1 MNITKAVVQL
11 RGRLIEAINEAGLP
25 PVIVGFVLDGI
36 QWRDSRRKTCGRR
49 KRTMQTEQMQTTMQN
64 DTASGLTARKAIGEE
79 QARKAMDTL
88 QKYRQGKS
96 ALEAR
101 VIASEDWWR
110 MRSWQRIQKGNPE
123 DDKWTSAWLFN
134 VIMGKHADAIAAYP
148 APAIRP
154 REPDDREEA
163 AKLSSVLPVILE
175 QNDFEEVYSDS
186 QWTKLKQGTLIWHVK
201 WDSSKLNGLGDISVQ
216 PVDILSFFWEPGV
229 RDLQKSKN
237 IFLTEMVDNDLL
249 VEKYP
254 ELQGKLNSNPQIQQK
269 YNTDDVI
276 NFDNKS
282 MVVDWY
288 YKKYQNGRQVLHFA
302 KLVGDT
308 ILQATENDTEQ
319 RYDTM
324 TMPDGS
330 IVQQPVGKPMAET
343 GLYDDGEYP
352 FVVDALFPVEGSIAG
367 YGYIDIGKSTQEQ
380 IDRMNQAIVKN
391 AIMSTTPRWFKR
403 SDGSVNEQEFADWT
417 KPFVHVDGNLGQ
429 DSLQQI
435 QVNMLNSNYIAI
447 LQNKIEELKW
457 TTGNT
462 DVNNGAT
469 SSGVTAASAIAAL
482 QEASGRSSK
491 DSTKSAYRAYAR
503 MIRMVIERIR
513 QFYDLPRQFR
523 IIGQR
528 GAEQFVQYSN
538 QGLQPQ
544 TLYGANGQP
553 DGLRKPVFDIE
564 VSAQKASEY
573 ASMAQNELALQF
585 FQLGFFNPQMVDQTL
600 ATLDMM
606 DFDGKDSIIQKVQE
620 NADLQQRLV
629 EWQQLALALADRYD
643 PVMGEGLAQQ
653 ILQEGGQA
661 VPQASAAAAEKPEIN
676 TGETQEPK
684 IVENARKKSE
694 ESTQPG

>member
-1 MNITKAVVQL
+1 
-11 RGRLIEAINEAGLP
+11 
-25 PVIVGFVLDGI
+25 
-36 QWRDSRRKTCGRR
+36 
-49 KRTMQTEQMQTTMQN
+49 MQEEQMQLRMQN
-64 DTASGLTARKAIGEE
+64 EQASGLMARKAIGEE

-254 ELQGKLNSNPQIQQK
+254 ELRGKLNSNPQIQQK

-308 ILQATENDTEQ
+308 VLQSTENDTEQ
-319 RYDTM
+319 KYDTL
-324 TMPDGS
+324 TLPDGS
-330 IVQQPVGKPMAET
+330 IVQQPAGRPMAET

-391 AIMSTTPRWFKR
+391 AIMATTPRWFKR

-429 DSLQQI
+429 DSLVPI
-435 QVNMLNSNYIAI
+435 QVNMLSSNYIAI

-469 SSGVTAASAIAAL
+469 NSGVTAASAIAAL

-523 IIGQR
+523 IVGQR

-544 TLYGANGQP
+544 TLYGANGKP

-573 ASMAQNELALQF
+573 TSMAQNELALQF
-585 FQLGFFNPQMVDQTL
+585 FQLGFFNPQMVDQAL
-600 ATLDMM
+600 STLDMM
-606 DFDGKDSIIQKVQE
+606 DFDGKDSIIQKIQE

-661 VPQASAAAAEKPEIN
+661 VPQASTAAAKKPEIN

>member
-1 MNITKAVVQL
+1 
-11 RGRLIEAINEAGLP
+11 
-25 PVIVGFVLDGI
+25 
-36 QWRDSRRKTCGRR
+36 
-49 KRTMQTEQMQTTMQN
+49 MQEEQMQLRMQN
-64 DTASGLTARKAIGEE
+64 EQASGLMARKAIGEE

-249 VEKYP
+249 LAKYP

-276 NFDNKS
+276 SFDGKS

-308 ILQATENDTEQ
+308 VLQSTENDTEQ
-319 RYDTM
+319 KYDTL
-324 TMPDGS
+324 TLPDGS
-330 IVQQPVGKPMAET
+330 IVQQPAGRPMAET

-391 AIMSTTPRWFKR
+391 AIMTTTPRWFKR

-429 DSLQQI
+429 DSLVPI

-447 LQNKIEELKW
+447 LQNKIEEIKW

-469 SSGVTAASAIAAL
+469 NSGVTAASAIAAL

-523 IIGQR
+523 IVGQR

-573 ASMAQNELALQF
+573 TSMAQNELALQF

-676 TGETQEPK
+676 TGEAQEPK

>member
-1 MNITKAVVQL
+1 
-11 RGRLIEAINEAGLP
+11 
-25 PVIVGFVLDGI
+25 
-36 QWRDSRRKTCGRR
+36 
-49 KRTMQTEQMQTTMQN
+49 MQAEQMQPRMQN
-64 DTASGLTARKAIGEE
+64 DTASGLTTRKSIGEE

-110 MRSWQRIQKGNPE
+110 MRSWQRIQKGNQE

-254 ELQGKLNSNPQIQQK
+254 ELRGKLNSNPQIQQK

-308 ILQATENDTEQ
+308 VLQSTENDTEQ
-319 RYDTM
+319 KYDTL
-324 TMPDGS
+324 TLPDGS
-330 IVQQPVGKPMAET
+330 IVQQPAGRPMAET

-391 AIMSTTPRWFKR
+391 AIMATTPRWFKR

-429 DSLQQI
+429 DSLVPI
-435 QVNMLNSNYIAI
+435 QVNMISSNYIAI
-447 LQNKIEELKW
+447 LRDKIEELKW

-469 SSGVTAASAIAAL
+469 NSGVTAASAIAAL

-573 ASMAQNELALQF
+573 TSMAQNELALQF

-653 ILQEGGQA
+653 ILKEGGQA

>member
-1 MNITKAVVQL
+1 
-11 RGRLIEAINEAGLP
+11 
-25 PVIVGFVLDGI
+25 
-36 QWRDSRRKTCGRR
+36 
-49 KRTMQTEQMQTTMQN
+49 MQAEQMQPRMQN
-64 DTASGLTARKAIGEE
+64 DTASGLTTRKSIGEE

-88 QKYRQGKS
+88 RKYRQGKS

-110 MRSWQRIQKGNPE
+110 MRSWQRIQKGNQE

-249 VEKYP
+249 IAKYP
-254 ELQGKLNSNPQIQQK
+254 ELEGKLNSNPQIQQK

-308 ILQATENDTEQ
+308 VLQSTENDTEQ
-319 RYDTM
+319 KYDTL
-324 TMPDGS
+324 TLPDGS
-330 IVQQPVGKPMAET
+330 IVQQPAGRPMAET

-391 AIMSTTPRWFKR
+391 AIMATTPRWFKR

-429 DSLQQI
+429 DSLVPI
-435 QVNMLNSNYIAI
+435 QVNMISSNYIAI
-447 LQNKIEELKW
+447 LRDKIEELKW

-469 SSGVTAASAIAAL
+469 NSGVTAASAIAAL

-573 ASMAQNELALQF
+573 TSMAQNELALQF
-585 FQLGFFNPQMVDQTL
+585 FQLGFFNPQMVNQTL

-653 ILQEGGQA
+653 ILKEGGQA

>member
-1 MNITKAVVQL
+1 
-11 RGRLIEAINEAGLP
+11 
-25 PVIVGFVLDGI
+25 
-36 QWRDSRRKTCGRR
+36 
-49 KRTMQTEQMQTTMQN
+49 MQEEQMQLRMQN
-64 DTASGLTARKAIGEE
+64 EQASGLMARKAIGEE

-249 VEKYP
+249 LAKYP

-276 NFDNKS
+276 SFDGKS

-308 ILQATENDTEQ
+308 VLQSTENDTEQ
-319 RYDTM
+319 KYDTL
-324 TMPDGS
+324 TLPDGS
-330 IVQQPVGKPMAET
+330 IVQQPAGRPMAET

-367 YGYIDIGKSTQEQ
+367 YGYIDVGKSTQEQ

-391 AIMSTTPRWFKR
+391 AIMATTPRWFKR

-429 DSLQQI
+429 DSLVPI

-469 SSGVTAASAIAAL
+469 NSGVTAASAIAAL

-523 IIGQR
+523 IVGQR

-573 ASMAQNELALQF
+573 TSMAQNELALQF

-661 VPQASAAAAEKPEIN
+661 VPQASTAAAEKPEIH

>member
-1 MNITKAVVQL
+1 
-11 RGRLIEAINEAGLP
+11 
-25 PVIVGFVLDGI
+25 
-36 QWRDSRRKTCGRR
+36 
-49 KRTMQTEQMQTTMQN
+49 MQTEQTRPSMQN
-64 DTASGLTARKAIGEE
+64 DQMSGLTARKAIGEE

-88 QKYRQGKS
+88 LKYRQGKS

-249 VEKYP
+249 LAKYP

-276 NFDNKS
+276 SFDGKS

-288 YKKYQNGRQVLHFA
+288 YKKYQNGRQALHFA

-308 ILQATENDTEQ
+308 VLQSTENDTEQ
-319 RYDTM
+319 KYDTL

-330 IVQQPVGKPMAET
+330 IVQQPVGRPMAET

-380 IDRMNQAIVKN
+380 IDRINQAIVKN
-391 AIMSTTPRWFKR
+391 AIMATTPRWFKR
-403 SDGSVNEQEFADWT
+403 SDGSVNEKEFADWT

-429 DSLQQI
+429 DSLVPI
-435 QVNMLNSNYIAI
+435 QVNMLSSNYIAI
-447 LQNKIEELKW
+447 LRDKIEELKW

-469 SSGVTAASAIAAL
+469 NSGVTAASAIAAL

-573 ASMAQNELALQF
+573 TSMAQNELALQF
-585 FQLGFFNPQMVDQTL
+585 FQLGFFNPQMVDQAL
-600 ATLDMM
+600 STLDMM
-606 DFDGKDSIIQKVQE
+606 DFDGKDSIIQKIQE
-620 NADLQQRLV
+620 NADLQQRLI

-643 PVMGEGLAQQ
+643 PAMGEGLAQQ

-661 VPQASAAAAEKPEIN
+661 VPQASTAAAQKPEIS
-676 TGETQEPK
+676 TGEAQEPK

>member
-1 MNITKAVVQL
+1 
-11 RGRLIEAINEAGLP
+11 
-25 PVIVGFVLDGI
+25 
-36 QWRDSRRKTCGRR
+36 
-49 KRTMQTEQMQTTMQN
+49 MQTEQTRPSMQN
-64 DTASGLTARKAIGEE
+64 DQMSGLTARKAIGEE

-88 QKYRQGKS
+88 LKYRQGKS

-110 MRSWQRIQKGNPE
+110 MRNWQRIQKGNPE

-134 VIMGKHADAIAAYP
+134 VIMGKHADAVAAYP

-216 PVDILSFFWEPGV
+216 PVNILSFFWEPGV

-249 VEKYP
+249 LAKYP

-276 NFDNKS
+276 SFDGKS

-308 ILQATENDTEQ
+308 VLQSTENDTEQ
-319 RYDTM
+319 KYDTL
-324 TMPDGS
+324 TLPDGS
-330 IVQQPVGKPMAET
+330 IVQQPAGRPMAET

-391 AIMSTTPRWFKR
+391 AIMATTPRWFKR

-429 DSLQQI
+429 DSLVPI
-435 QVNMLNSNYIAI
+435 QVNMLSSNYIAI
-447 LQNKIEELKW
+447 LRDKIEELKW

-469 SSGVTAASAIAAL
+469 NSGVTAASAIAAL

-573 ASMAQNELALQF
+573 TSMAQNELALQF
-585 FQLGFFNPQMVDQTL
+585 FQLGFFNPQMVDQAL
-600 ATLDMM
+600 STLDMM
-606 DFDGKDSIIQKVQE
+606 DFDGKDSIIQKIQE

-661 VPQASAAAAEKPEIN
+661 VPQASVAAAKKPEIN

-684 IVENARKKSE
+684 IVKNARKKSE

>member
-1 MNITKAVVQL
+1 
-11 RGRLIEAINEAGLP
+11 
-25 PVIVGFVLDGI
+25 
-36 QWRDSRRKTCGRR
+36 
-49 KRTMQTEQMQTTMQN
+49 MQEEQMQLRMQN
-64 DTASGLTARKAIGEE
+64 EQASGLMARKAIGEE

-276 NFDNKS
+276 SFDGKS

-308 ILQATENDTEQ
+308 VLQSTENDTEQ
-319 RYDTM
+319 KYDTL
-324 TMPDGS
+324 TLPDGS
-330 IVQQPVGKPMAET
+330 IVQQPAGRPMAET

-391 AIMSTTPRWFKR
+391 AIMTTTPRWFKR

-429 DSLQQI
+429 DSLVPI

-469 SSGVTAASAIAAL
+469 NSGVTAASAIAAL

-523 IIGQR
+523 IVGQR
-528 GAEQFVQYSN
+528 GAEQFIQYSN

-573 ASMAQNELALQF
+573 TSMAQNELALQF
-585 FQLGFFNPQMVDQTL
+585 FQLGFFNPQMVDQAL
-600 ATLDMM
+600 STLDMM
-606 DFDGKDSIIQKVQE
+606 DFDGKDSIIQKIQE
-620 NADLQQRLV
+620 NADLQQRLI

-676 TGETQEPK
+676 TGEAQEPK

>member
-1 MNITKAVVQL
+1 
-11 RGRLIEAINEAGLP
+11 
-25 PVIVGFVLDGI
+25 
-36 QWRDSRRKTCGRR
+36 
-49 KRTMQTEQMQTTMQN
+49 MQEEQMQLRMQN
-64 DTASGLTARKAIGEE
+64 EQASGLMARTAIGEE

-249 VEKYP
+249 LAKYP

-276 NFDNKS
+276 SFDGKS

-308 ILQATENDTEQ
+308 VLQSTENDTEQ
-319 RYDTM
+319 KYDTL
-324 TMPDGS
+324 TLPDGS
-330 IVQQPVGKPMAET
+330 IVQQPAGRPMAET

-367 YGYIDIGKSTQEQ
+367 YGYIDVGKSTQEQ

-391 AIMSTTPRWFKR
+391 AIMATTPRWFKR

-429 DSLQQI
+429 DSLVPI

-469 SSGVTAASAIAAL
+469 NSGVTAASAIAAL

-523 IIGQR
+523 IVGQR

-573 ASMAQNELALQF
+573 TSMAQNELALQF
-585 FQLGFFNPQMVDQTL
+585 FQLGFFNPQMVDQAL
-600 ATLDMM
+600 STLDMM

-629 EWQQLALALADRYD
+629 EWQQMALALADRYD

-661 VPQASAAAAEKPEIN
+661 VPQASAAAAEKPEIS
-676 TGETQEPK
+676 TGEAQEPK

>member
-1 MNITKAVVQL
+1 
-11 RGRLIEAINEAGLP
+11 
-25 PVIVGFVLDGI
+25 
-36 QWRDSRRKTCGRR
+36 
-49 KRTMQTEQMQTTMQN
+49 MQEEQMQLRMQN
-64 DTASGLTARKAIGEE
+64 EQASGLMARTAIGEE

-249 VEKYP
+249 LAKYP

-276 NFDNKS
+276 SFDGKS

-308 ILQATENDTEQ
+308 VLQSTENDTEQ
-319 RYDTM
+319 KYDTL
-324 TMPDGS
+324 TLPDGS
-330 IVQQPVGKPMAET
+330 IVQQPAGRPMAET

-367 YGYIDIGKSTQEQ
+367 YGYIDVGKSTQEQ

-391 AIMSTTPRWFKR
+391 AIMATTPRWFKR

-417 KPFVHVDGNLGQ
+417 KTFVHVDGNLGQ
-429 DSLQQI
+429 DSLVPI
-435 QVNMLNSNYIAI
+435 QVNMLNSNYITI

-469 SSGVTAASAIAAL
+469 NSGVTAASAIAAL

-523 IIGQR
+523 IVGQR

-573 ASMAQNELALQF
+573 TSMAQNELALQF

-676 TGETQEPK
+676 TGEAQEPK

>member
-1 MNITKAVVQL
+1 
-11 RGRLIEAINEAGLP
+11 
-25 PVIVGFVLDGI
+25 
-36 QWRDSRRKTCGRR
+36 
-49 KRTMQTEQMQTTMQN
+49 MQEEQMQLRMQN
-64 DTASGLTARKAIGEE
+64 EQASGLMARTAIGEE

-276 NFDNKS
+276 SFDGKS

-308 ILQATENDTEQ
+308 VLQSTENDTEQ
-319 RYDTM
+319 KYDTL
-324 TMPDGS
+324 TLPDGS
-330 IVQQPVGKPMAET
+330 IVQQPAGRPMAET

-391 AIMSTTPRWFKR
+391 AIMATTPRWFKR

-429 DSLQQI
+429 DSLVPI
-435 QVNMLNSNYIAI
+435 QVNMLSSNYIAI

-469 SSGVTAASAIAAL
+469 NSGVTAASAIAAL

-523 IIGQR
+523 IVGQR

-544 TLYGANGQP
+544 TLYGANGKP

-564 VSAQKASEY
+564 VSAQKASGY
-573 ASMAQNELALQF
+573 TSMAQNELALQF
-585 FQLGFFNPQMVDQTL
+585 FQLGFFNPQMVDQAL
-600 ATLDMM
+600 STLDMM
-606 DFDGKDSIIQKVQE
+606 DFDGKDSIIQKIQE

-676 TGETQEPK
+676 TGEAQEPK

>member
-1 MNITKAVVQL
+1 
-11 RGRLIEAINEAGLP
+11 
-25 PVIVGFVLDGI
+25 
-36 QWRDSRRKTCGRR
+36 
-49 KRTMQTEQMQTTMQN
+49 MQN
-64 DTASGLTARKAIGEE
+64 DTASGLTTRKSIGEE

-110 MRSWQRIQKGNPE
+110 MRSWQRIQKGNQE

-249 VEKYP
+249 IAKYP
-254 ELQGKLNSNPQIQQK
+254 ELEGKLNSNPQIQQK

-308 ILQATENDTEQ
+308 VLQSTENDTEQ
-319 RYDTM
+319 KYDTL
-324 TMPDGS
+324 TLPDGS
-330 IVQQPVGKPMAET
+330 IVQQPAGRPMAET

-391 AIMSTTPRWFKR
+391 AIMATTPRWFKR

-429 DSLQQI
+429 DSLVPI
-435 QVNMLNSNYIAI
+435 QVNMISSNYIAI
-447 LQNKIEELKW
+447 LRDKIEELKW

-469 SSGVTAASAIAAL
+469 NSGVTAASAIAAL

-573 ASMAQNELALQF
+573 TSMAQNELALQF

-653 ILQEGGQA
+653 ILKEGGQA

>member
-1 MNITKAVVQL
+1 MQAEQ
-11 RGRLIEAINEAGLP
+11 
-25 PVIVGFVLDGI
+25 I
-36 QWRDSRRKTCGRR
+36 QPS
-49 KRTMQTEQMQTTMQN
+49 MQN
-64 DTASGLTARKAIGEE
+64 DQMSGQTARQPIGEE
-79 QARKAMDTL
+79 QARRAIDTL

-101 VIASEDWWR
+101 VIVSEDWWR

-229 RDLQKSKN
+229 RDIQKSKN

-249 VEKYP
+249 IAKYP
-254 ELQGKLNSNPQIQQK
+254 ELEGKLNSNTQLQQK
-269 YNTDDVI
+269 YNTDDAI
-276 NFDNKS
+276 SFDGKS

-288 YKKYQNGRQVLHFA
+288 YKKYQDGRQVLHFA

-308 ILQATENDTEQ
+308 VLQSTENDTEQ
-319 RYDTM
+319 KFDTL
-324 TMPDGS
+324 TLPDGS
-330 IVQQPVGKPMAET
+330 VVQQPVGRPMAET

-391 AIMSTTPRWFKR
+391 AIMTTTPRWFKR

-429 DSLQQI
+429 DSLVPI

-523 IIGQR
+523 IVGQR

-573 ASMAQNELALQF
+573 TSMAQNELALQF
-585 FQLGFFNPQMVDQTL
+585 FQLGFFNPQMVDQAL

-606 DFDGKDSIIQKVQE
+606 DFDGKDSIIQKIQE
-620 NADLQQRLV
+620 NADLQQRLAQ
-629 EWQQLALALADRYD
+629 WQQMALALADRYD
-643 PVMGEGLAQQ
+643 PQMGEGLAQQ

-661 VPQASAAAAEKPEIN
+661 APQTNATAQKPEIS

-684 IVENARKKSE
+684 IVEDARQKSQE
-694 ESTQPG
+694 AAQPT

>member
-1 MNITKAVVQL
+1 
-11 RGRLIEAINEAGLP
+11 
-25 PVIVGFVLDGI
+25 
-36 QWRDSRRKTCGRR
+36 
-49 KRTMQTEQMQTTMQN
+49 MQEEQMQLRMQN
-64 DTASGLTARKAIGEE
+64 EQASGLMARTAIGEE

-249 VEKYP
+249 LAKYP

-276 NFDNKS
+276 SFDGKS

-302 KLVGDT
+302 KLVSDT
-308 ILQATENDTEQ
+308 VLQSTENDTEQ
-319 RYDTM
+319 KYDTL
-324 TMPDGS
+324 TLPDGS
-330 IVQQPVGKPMAET
+330 IVQQPAGRPMAET

-391 AIMSTTPRWFKR
+391 AIMTTTPRWFKR

-429 DSLQQI
+429 DSLVPI

-469 SSGVTAASAIAAL
+469 NSGVTAASAIAAL

-573 ASMAQNELALQF
+573 TSMAQNELALQF
-585 FQLGFFNPQMVDQTL
+585 FQLGFFNPQMVDQAL
-600 ATLDMM
+600 STLDMM
-606 DFDGKDSIIQKVQE
+606 DFDGKDSIIQKIQE

-676 TGETQEPK
+676 TGEAQEPK

>member
-1 MNITKAVVQL
+1 
-11 RGRLIEAINEAGLP
+11 
-25 PVIVGFVLDGI
+25 
-36 QWRDSRRKTCGRR
+36 
-49 KRTMQTEQMQTTMQN
+49 MQEEQMQLRMQN
-64 DTASGLTARKAIGEE
+64 EQASGLMARKAIGEE

-249 VEKYP
+249 LAKYP

-276 NFDNKS
+276 SFDGKS

-308 ILQATENDTEQ
+308 VLQSTENDTEQ
-319 RYDTM
+319 KYDTL
-324 TMPDGS
+324 TLPDGS
-330 IVQQPVGKPMAET
+330 IVQQPAGRPMAET

-367 YGYIDIGKSTQEQ
+367 YGYIDVGKSTQEQ

-391 AIMSTTPRWFKR
+391 AIMATTPRWFKR

-429 DSLQQI
+429 DSLVPI

-469 SSGVTAASAIAAL
+469 NSGVTAASAIAAL

-523 IIGQR
+523 IVGQR

-564 VSAQKASEY
+564 ASAQKASEY
-573 ASMAQNELALQF
+573 TSMAQNELALQF

-676 TGETQEPK
+676 TGEAQEPK

>member
-1 MNITKAVVQL
+1 
-11 RGRLIEAINEAGLP
+11 
-25 PVIVGFVLDGI
+25 
-36 QWRDSRRKTCGRR
+36 
-49 KRTMQTEQMQTTMQN
+49 MQEEQMQLRMQN
-64 DTASGLTARKAIGEE
+64 EQASGLMARKAIGEE

-249 VEKYP
+249 LAKYP

-308 ILQATENDTEQ
+308 VLQSTENDTEQ
-319 RYDTM
+319 KYDTL
-324 TMPDGS
+324 TLPDGS
-330 IVQQPVGKPMAET
+330 IVQQPAGRPMAET

-391 AIMSTTPRWFKR
+391 AIMTTTPRWFKR

-429 DSLQQI
+429 DSLVPI

-462 DVNNGAT
+462 DVSNGAT
-469 SSGVTAASAIAAL
+469 NSGVTAASAIAAL

-523 IIGQR
+523 IVGQR

-573 ASMAQNELALQF
+573 TSMAQNELALQF
-585 FQLGFFNPQMVDQTL
+585 FQLGFFNPQMVDQAL
-600 ATLDMM
+600 STLDMM
-606 DFDGKDSIIQKVQE
+606 DFDGKDSIIQKIQE
-620 NADLQQRLV
+620 NADLQQRLI

-661 VPQASAAAAEKPEIN
+661 VPQASTAAAQKPEIS
-676 TGETQEPK
+676 TGEAQEPK

>member
-1 MNITKAVVQL
+1 MS
-11 RGRLIEAINEAGLP
+11 E
-25 PVIVGFVLDGI
+25 
-36 QWRDSRRKTCGRR
+36 
-49 KRTMQTEQMQTTMQN
+49 TTTRN
-64 DTASGLTARKAIGEE
+64 PIGEE
-79 QARKAMDTL
+79 QARRAIDTL

-229 RDLQKSKN
+229 RDIQKSKN

-249 VEKYP
+249 LAKYP
-254 ELQGKLNSNPQIQQK
+254 ELEGKLNSSAQLQQK

-276 NFDNKS
+276 SFDGKS

-288 YKKYQNGRQVLHFA
+288 YKKYQDGRQVLHFA

-308 ILQATENDTEQ
+308 VLQSTENDTEQ
-319 RYDTM
+319 KFDTM
-324 TMPDGS
+324 TLPDGS
-330 IVQQPVGKPMAET
+330 VVQQPVGRPMAET

-391 AIMSTTPRWFKR
+391 AIMTTTPRWFKR

-429 DSLQQI
+429 DSLVPI

-469 SSGVTAASAIAAL
+469 NSGVTAASAIAAL

-523 IIGQR
+523 IVGQR

-573 ASMAQNELALQF
+573 TSMAQNELALQF
-585 FQLGFFNPQMVDQTL
+585 FQLGFFNPQMVDQAL

-606 DFDGKDSIIQKVQE
+606 DFDGKDSIVQKIQE

-629 EWQQLALALADRYD
+629 QWQQMALAVADRYD
-643 PVMGEGLAQQ
+643 PVLGENLAKQ

-661 VPQASAAAAEKPEIN
+661 VPQTSAAAAQKPEIS
-676 TGETQEPK
+676 TGEAQEPK

-694 ESTQPG
+694 ESTQPR

>member
-1 MNITKAVVQL
+1 
-11 RGRLIEAINEAGLP
+11 
-25 PVIVGFVLDGI
+25 
-36 QWRDSRRKTCGRR
+36 
-49 KRTMQTEQMQTTMQN
+49 MQEEQMQLRMQN
-64 DTASGLTARKAIGEE
+64 EQASGLMARKAIGEE

-110 MRSWQRIQKGNPE
+110 MRSWRRIQKGNPE

-249 VEKYP
+249 VAKYP

-276 NFDNKS
+276 SFDGKS

-308 ILQATENDTEQ
+308 VLQSTENDTEQ
-319 RYDTM
+319 KYVTL
-324 TMPDGS
+324 TLPDGS
-330 IVQQPVGKPMAET
+330 IVQQPAGRPMAET

-391 AIMSTTPRWFKR
+391 AIMATTPRWFKR

-429 DSLQQI
+429 DSLVPI
-435 QVNMLNSNYIAI
+435 QVNMLSSNYIAI

-469 SSGVTAASAIAAL
+469 NSGVTAASAIAAL

-523 IIGQR
+523 IVGQR

-538 QGLQPQ
+538 RGLQPQ

-573 ASMAQNELALQF
+573 TSMAQNELALQF
-585 FQLGFFNPQMVDQTL
+585 FQLGFFNPQMVDQAL
-600 ATLDMM
+600 STLDMM
-606 DFDGKDSIIQKVQE
+606 DFDGKDSIIQKIQE

-676 TGETQEPK
+676 TGEAQEPK

>member
-1 MNITKAVVQL
+1 
-11 RGRLIEAINEAGLP
+11 
-25 PVIVGFVLDGI
+25 
-36 QWRDSRRKTCGRR
+36 
-49 KRTMQTEQMQTTMQN
+49 MQEEQMQLRMQN
-64 DTASGLTARKAIGEE
+64 EQASGLMARKAIGEE

-237 IFLTEMVDNDLL
+237 IFLTEMVDNGLL
-249 VEKYP
+249 VAKYP

-276 NFDNKS
+276 SFDGKS

-308 ILQATENDTEQ
+308 VLQSTENDTEQ
-319 RYDTM
+319 KYVTL
-324 TMPDGS
+324 TLPDGS
-330 IVQQPVGKPMAET
+330 IVQQPAGRPMAET

-391 AIMSTTPRWFKR
+391 AIMATTPRWFKR

-429 DSLQQI
+429 DSLVPI
-435 QVNMLNSNYIAI
+435 QVNMLSSNYIAI

-469 SSGVTAASAIAAL
+469 NSGVTAASAIAAL

-523 IIGQR
+523 IIGKR

-661 VPQASAAAAEKPEIN
+661 VPQASTADTQKPEIS

>member
-1 MNITKAVVQL
+1 
-11 RGRLIEAINEAGLP
+11 
-25 PVIVGFVLDGI
+25 
-36 QWRDSRRKTCGRR
+36 
-49 KRTMQTEQMQTTMQN
+49 MQTEQTRPSMQN
-64 DTASGLTARKAIGEE
+64 DQMSGLTARKAIGEE

-249 VEKYP
+249 LAKYP

-276 NFDNKS
+276 SFDGKS

-308 ILQATENDTEQ
+308 VLQSTENDTEQ
-319 RYDTM
+319 KYDTL
-324 TMPDGS
+324 TLPDGS
-330 IVQQPVGKPMAET
+330 IVQQPAGRPMAET

-367 YGYIDIGKSTQEQ
+367 YGYIDVGKSTQEQ

-391 AIMSTTPRWFKR
+391 AIMATTPRWFKR

-429 DSLQQI
+429 DSLVPI

-469 SSGVTAASAIAAL
+469 NSGVTAASAIAAL

-573 ASMAQNELALQF
+573 TSMAQNELALQF
-585 FQLGFFNPQMVDQTL
+585 FQLGFFNPQMVDQAL
-600 ATLDMM
+600 STLDMM
-606 DFDGKDSIIQKVQE
+606 DFDGKDSIIQKIQE

-676 TGETQEPK
+676 TGEAQEPK

>member
-1 MNITKAVVQL
+1 
-11 RGRLIEAINEAGLP
+11 
-25 PVIVGFVLDGI
+25 
-36 QWRDSRRKTCGRR
+36 
-49 KRTMQTEQMQTTMQN
+49 MQTEQMQTSMQN
-64 DTASGLTARKAIGEE
+64 DTASGPTVRKAIGEE

-330 IVQQPVGKPMAET
+330 IVQQPVGRPMAET

-391 AIMSTTPRWFKR
+391 AIMATTPRWFKR

-429 DSLQQI
+429 DSLVPI
-435 QVNMLNSNYIAI
+435 QVNMISSNYIAI
-447 LQNKIEELKW
+447 LRDKIEELKW

-469 SSGVTAASAIAAL
+469 NSGVTAASAIAAL

-523 IIGQR
+523 IIGKR

-585 FQLGFFNPQMVDQTL
+585 FQLGFFNPQMVDQAL
-600 ATLDMM
+600 STLDMM
-606 DFDGKDSIIQKVQE
+606 DFDGKDSIIQKIQE
-620 NADLQQRLV
+620 NADLQQRLI

-661 VPQASAAAAEKPEIN
+661 VQQASTAAAKKPEIN

>member
-1 MNITKAVVQL
+1 
-11 RGRLIEAINEAGLP
+11 
-25 PVIVGFVLDGI
+25 
-36 QWRDSRRKTCGRR
+36 
-49 KRTMQTEQMQTTMQN
+49 MQTQMQPNRQN
-64 DTASGLTARKAIGEE
+64 DQTSGQTARKPIGEE
-79 QARKAMDTL
+79 QARRAMDTL

-229 RDLQKSKN
+229 RDIQKSKN

-249 VEKYP
+249 LAKYP
-254 ELQGKLNSNPQIQQK
+254 ELEGKLNSSAQLQQK

-276 NFDNKS
+276 SFDGKS

-288 YKKYQNGRQVLHFA
+288 YKKYQDGRQVLHFA

-308 ILQATENDTEQ
+308 VLQSTENDTEQ
-319 RYDTM
+319 KYDTL
-324 TMPDGS
+324 TLPDGS

-391 AIMSTTPRWFKR
+391 AIMTTTPRWFKR

-429 DSLQQI
+429 DSLQPI

-469 SSGVTAASAIAAL
+469 NSGVTAASAIAAL

-523 IIGQR
+523 IVGQR

-573 ASMAQNELALQF
+573 TSMAQNELALQF
-585 FQLGFFNPQMVDQTL
+585 FQLGFFNPQMVDQAL
-600 ATLDMM
+600 STLDMM
-606 DFDGKDSIIQKVQE
+606 DFDGKDSIIQKIQE

-653 ILQEGGQA
+653 ILQEGGQT
-661 VPQASAAAAEKPEIN
+661 VPQASAAAAEKPEIS

>member
-1 MNITKAVVQL
+1 
-11 RGRLIEAINEAGLP
+11 
-25 PVIVGFVLDGI
+25 
-36 QWRDSRRKTCGRR
+36 
-49 KRTMQTEQMQTTMQN
+49 MQEEQMQLRMQN
-64 DTASGLTARKAIGEE
+64 EQASGLMARKAIGEE

-249 VEKYP
+249 IAKYP

-308 ILQATENDTEQ
+308 VLQSTENDTEQ
-319 RYDTM
+319 KYDTL
-324 TMPDGS
+324 TLPDGS
-330 IVQQPVGKPMAET
+330 IVQQPAGRPMAET

-367 YGYIDIGKSTQEQ
+367 YGYIDVGKSTQEQ

-391 AIMSTTPRWFKR
+391 AIMATTPRWFKR

-429 DSLQQI
+429 DSLVPI

-469 SSGVTAASAIAAL
+469 NSGVTAASAIAAL

-573 ASMAQNELALQF
+573 TSMAQNELALQF
-585 FQLGFFNPQMVDQTL
+585 FQLGFFNPQMVDQAL
-600 ATLDMM
+600 STLDMM
-606 DFDGKDSIIQKVQE
+606 DFDGKDSIIQKIQE
-620 NADLQQRLV
+620 NADLQQRLI

-653 ILQEGGQA
+653 ILKEGGQA
-661 VPQASAAAAEKPEIN
+661 VPQASAEAAEKPEIN

>member
-1 MNITKAVVQL
+1 M
-11 RGRLIEAINEAGLP
+11 
-25 PVIVGFVLDGI
+25 
-36 QWRDSRRKTCGRR
+36 
-49 KRTMQTEQMQTTMQN
+49 
-64 DTASGLTARKAIGEE
+64 SGMTARNPIGEE
-79 QARKAMDTL
+79 QARQAIDTL

-123 DDKWTSAWLFN
+123 DDKWSSAWLFN

-229 RDLQKSKN
+229 RDIQKSKN

-249 VEKYP
+249 IAKYP
-254 ELQGKLNSNPQIQQK
+254 ELKGKLNSSAQIQQK

-276 NFDNKS
+276 SFDGKS

-288 YKKYQNGRQVLHFA
+288 YKKYQDGRQVLHFA

-308 ILQATENDTEQ
+308 VLQSTENDTEQ
-319 RYDTM
+319 KFDTM

-330 IVQQPVGKPMAET
+330 IVQQPVGRPMAET

-391 AIMSTTPRWFKR
+391 AIMTTTPRWFKR

-429 DSLQQI
+429 DSLVPI

-469 SSGVTAASAIAAL
+469 NSGVTAASAIAAL

-523 IIGQR
+523 IIGER
-528 GAEQFVQYSN
+528 GAERFVQYSN

-573 ASMAQNELALQF
+573 TSMAQNELALQF
-585 FQLGFFNPQMVDQTL
+585 FQLGFFNPQMVDQAL

-606 DFDGKDSIIQKVQE
+606 DFDGKDSIIQKIQE

-643 PVMGEGLAQQ
+643 PQMGEGLAQQ
-653 ILQEGGQA
+653 ILQEGGQV
-661 VPQASAAAAEKPEIN
+661 VPQASTAAAQKPEIS
-676 TGETQEPK
+676 TGEEQEPK
-684 IVENARKKSE
+684 IVEDARQKSQ
-694 ESTQPG
+694 ESTQPT

>member
-1 MNITKAVVQL
+1 
-11 RGRLIEAINEAGLP
+11 
-25 PVIVGFVLDGI
+25 
-36 QWRDSRRKTCGRR
+36 
-49 KRTMQTEQMQTTMQN
+49 MQEEQMQLRMQN
-64 DTASGLTARKAIGEE
+64 EQASGLMARKAIGEE

-249 VEKYP
+249 LAKYP

-276 NFDNKS
+276 SFDGKS

-302 KLVGDT
+302 TLVGDT
-308 ILQATENDTEQ
+308 VLQSTENDTEQ
-319 RYDTM
+319 KYDTL
-324 TMPDGS
+324 TLPDGS
-330 IVQQPVGKPMAET
+330 IVQQPAGRPMAET

-391 AIMSTTPRWFKR
+391 AIMATTPRWFKR

-429 DSLQQI
+429 DSLQPI

-469 SSGVTAASAIAAL
+469 NSGVTAASAIAAL

-523 IIGQR
+523 IVGQR

-538 QGLQPQ
+538 RGLQPQ

-573 ASMAQNELALQF
+573 TSMAQNELALQF
-585 FQLGFFNPQMVDQTL
+585 FQLGFFNPQMVDQAL
-600 ATLDMM
+600 STLDMM
-606 DFDGKDSIIQKVQE
+606 DFDGKDSIIQKIQE

-676 TGETQEPK
+676 TGEAQEPK

>member
-1 MNITKAVVQL
+1 
-11 RGRLIEAINEAGLP
+11 
-25 PVIVGFVLDGI
+25 
-36 QWRDSRRKTCGRR
+36 
-49 KRTMQTEQMQTTMQN
+49 
-64 DTASGLTARKAIGEE
+64 
-79 QARKAMDTL
+79 
-88 QKYRQGKS
+88 
-96 ALEAR
+96 
-101 VIASEDWWR
+101 
-110 MRSWQRIQKGNPE
+110 
-123 DDKWTSAWLFN
+123 
-134 VIMGKHADAIAAYP
+134 
-148 APAIRP
+148 
-154 REPDDREEA
+154 
-163 AKLSSVLPVILE
+163 
-175 QNDFEEVYSDS
+175 
-186 QWTKLKQGTLIWHVK
+186 
-201 WDSSKLNGLGDISVQ
+201 
-216 PVDILSFFWEPGV
+216 
-229 RDLQKSKN
+229 
-237 IFLTEMVDNDLL
+237 
-249 VEKYP
+249 
-254 ELQGKLNSNPQIQQK
+254 
-269 YNTDDVI
+269 
-276 NFDNKS
+276 
-282 MVVDWY
+282 
-288 YKKYQNGRQVLHFA
+288 
-302 KLVGDT
+302 
-308 ILQATENDTEQ
+308 
-319 RYDTM
+319 
-324 TMPDGS
+324 
-330 IVQQPVGKPMAET
+330 
-343 GLYDDGEYP
+343 
-352 FVVDALFPVEGSIAG
+352 
-367 YGYIDIGKSTQEQ
+367 
-380 IDRMNQAIVKN
+380 MNQAIVKN
-391 AIMSTTPRWFKR
+391 AIMTTTPRWFKR

-429 DSLQQI
+429 DSLQPI

-469 SSGVTAASAIAAL
+469 NSGVTAASAIAAL

-538 QGLQPQ
+538 QGLKPQ

-620 NADLQQRLV
+620 NADLQQRLI

-661 VPQASAAAAEKPEIN
+661 VPQARAAAAKKPEIN
-676 TGETQEPK
+676 TGETKEPK

>member
-1 MNITKAVVQL
+1 
-11 RGRLIEAINEAGLP
+11 
-25 PVIVGFVLDGI
+25 
-36 QWRDSRRKTCGRR
+36 
-49 KRTMQTEQMQTTMQN
+49 MQEEQMQLRMQN
-64 DTASGLTARKAIGEE
+64 EQASGLMARKAIGEE

-249 VEKYP
+249 LAKYP
-254 ELQGKLNSNPQIQQK
+254 ELRGKLNSNPQIQQK

-308 ILQATENDTEQ
+308 VLQSTENDTEQ
-319 RYDTM
+319 KYDTL
-324 TMPDGS
+324 TLPDGS
-330 IVQQPVGKPMAET
+330 IVQQPAGRPMAET

-391 AIMSTTPRWFKR
+391 AIMTTTPRWFKR

-429 DSLQQI
+429 DSLVPI

-469 SSGVTAASAIAAL
+469 NSGVTAASAIAAL

-523 IIGQR
+523 IVGQR

-573 ASMAQNELALQF
+573 TSMAQNELALQF